1 MTTGYNISDLRDS
14 RRRNTIRI
22 TKRILIYLS
31 ISIMC
36 LIAIF
41 PLIWMVSISLR
52 ERVYVYDPSVWFFR
66 PTLESYI
73 AVFTQRNLV
82 RYLINS
88 AVISTATTVLSM
100 VIGTAAAYGFSR
112 FKFKYNAVF
121 LFILLGIRMIPS
133 IAIVIP
139 MFVVASFLRVL
150 DTWGLLIITYMI
162 FNVPFTVWM
171 MKGFFDEI
179 PKELEEAAMVDGCTH
194 LQSLYRIILPVVRP
208 GLVATAIF
216 CVINSWNEFVYAL
229 FLTSINSVTTPT
241 IVQMFLSAVGTIW
254 GEMSAVGTV
263 AIIPVLIF
271 AMIVQ
276 KHMIRGLSFGAV
288 KG

>member
-1 MTTGYNISDLRDS
+1 MTSTYSASDLREH
-14 RRRNTIRI
+14 RKRNTIRVV
-22 TKRILIYLS
+22 KRVLIYLS
-31 ISIMC
+31 IAFMC
-36 LIAIF
+36 IVAIF

-52 ERVYVYDPSVWFFR
+52 ARVYVYDPSVWFFR

-88 AVISTATTVLSM
+88 TVISAATTVLSM
-100 VIGTAAAYGFSR
+100 VVGTAAAYGFSR
-112 FKFKYNAVF
+112 FKFRCNAIF

-139 MFVVASFLRVL
+139 MFVLASFLRVL
-150 DTWGLLIITYMI
+150 DTWGLLIVTYMI

-254 GEMSAVGTV
+254 GEMSAVGTI